1 MTGKTDRRFWKC
13 FEKLPAP
20 VQKLARD
27 QYALWKR
34 DPHHPSLHFE
44 ERRNRRSHR
53 GTLSSA
59 WFARARYHRVV
70 LDRHS
75 RRVQPFSALNPAFWE
90 MFRLV

>member
-27 QYALWKR
+27 KYALWKR

-44 ERRNRRSHR
+44 ERRSGVCVVRIGEHYRALGLR
-53 GTLSSA
+53 EGDIIA
-59 WFARARYHRVV
+59 WF
-70 LDRHS
+70 
-75 RRVQPFSALNPAFWE
+75 
-90 MFRLV
+90 